1 MWIVFAVASAVFA
14 GVTSIFAKIGIK
26 NNSEVVTAIRT
37 VVVLAFSWLM
47 VLVDGTYTELSK
59 IDGKSFLFLG
69 LSGLATGASWLCYY
83 KALTTGEV
91 SKVAPIDKSST
102 VLTILL
108 SFIILRE
115 GVTIFKGIGI
125 VLIAAGTF
133 LMVFSGGK
141 VSAKVGGGAVNA
153 SLPQSESE
161 SGLNPPKKSKS
172 WVLFAVLSA
181 VFASLAA
188 ILAKIGIKSVGSN
201 LATALR
207 TCVVLVMAWAMVFI
221 TGNAKKVK
229 TVTKKELLFIVLSG
243 LATGASW
250 LCYYKALKDGVT
262 SAVVA
267 IDKLSILVTIGFS
280 CLVLKEKLSL
290 KSILGLVLLVGGTF
304 CMLF

>member
-1 MWIVFAVASAVFA
+1 MWIVFAVMSAIFA

-47 VLVDGTYTELSK
+47 VFIDGTYTEISK
-59 IDGKSFLFLG
+59 IDGRSFLFLG

-115 GVTIFKGIGI
+115 SVTVFKGVGI
-125 VLIAAGTF
+125 VLITAGTL
-133 LMVFSGGK
+133 LMVLSGGK
-141 VSAKVGGGAVNA
+141 SQAKVGGGVNVN
-153 SLPQSESE
+153 LPQSESISE
-161 SGLNPPKKSKS
+161 IKTQKSKS
-172 WVLFAVLSA
+172 WIVYAVLSA
-181 VFASLAA
+181 VFASLTA
-188 ILAKIGIKSVGSN
+188 ILAKIGIKNVGSN
-201 LATALR
+201 LATSLR

-221 TGNAKKVK
+221 TGNTQKVK
-229 TVTKKELLFIVLSG
+229 TVTKRELLFIALSG

-267 IDKLSILVTIGFS
+267 IDKLSILVTVGFS
-280 CLVLKEKLSL
+280 SLVLKEKLNL
-290 KSILGLVLLVGGTF
+290 KSILGLLLLVGGTF

>member
-1 MWIVFAVASAVFA
+1 MWIVFAVMSAVFA

-47 VLVDGTYTELSK
+47 VLIDGAYTEISK
-59 IDGKSFLFLG
+59 IDGKSLIFLA

-108 SFIILRE
+108 SFIILKE
-115 GVTIFKGIGI
+115 AVTPFKGIGI
-125 VLIAAGTF
+125 VLISAGTF
-133 LMVFSGGK
+133 LMVFSGKK
-141 VSAKVGGGAVNA
+141 VLKKVGGGAVND
-153 SLPQSESE
+153 LPQSQRKT
-161 SGLNPPKKSKS
+161 LNGSKKSNT

-181 VFASLAA
+181 VFASFTA
-188 ILAKIGIKSVGSN
+188 ILAKIGITNVGSN

-221 TGNAKKVK
+221 TGNAKNLK

-250 LCYYKALKDGVT
+250 LCYYKALKDGLT
-262 SAVVA
+262 SAVVS

-280 CLVLKEKLSL
+280 SLVLKEKLNL
-290 KSILGLVLLVGGTF
+290 RSIAGLLLLVGGTF

>member
-1 MWIVFAVASAVFA
+1 MWIVFAVMSAVFA

-47 VLVDGTYTELSK
+47 VLIDGTYAEISK
-59 IDGKSFLFLG
+59 IDGKSLLFLG

-115 GVTIFKGIGI
+115 AVTPFKGIGI
-125 VLIAAGTF
+125 VLISAGTL
-133 LMVFSGGK
+133 LMVFGGGK
-141 VSAKVGGGAVNA
+141 VSAKVGGGTVNDR
-153 SLPQSESE
+153 PQSQSKT
-161 SGLNPPKKSKS
+161 LNGSKKSNT

-181 VFASLAA
+181 VFASLTA
-188 ILAKIGIKSVGSN
+188 ILAKIGVTNIGSN
-201 LATALR
+201 LATLLR
-207 TCVVLVMAWAMVFI
+207 TCVVLAMAWAMVFI
-221 TGNAKKVK
+221 TGNAKNLK

-262 SAVVA
+262 SAVVS

-280 CLVLKEKLSL
+280 SLVLKEKLNL
-290 KSILGLVLLVGGTF
+290 RSIAGLLLLVGGTF